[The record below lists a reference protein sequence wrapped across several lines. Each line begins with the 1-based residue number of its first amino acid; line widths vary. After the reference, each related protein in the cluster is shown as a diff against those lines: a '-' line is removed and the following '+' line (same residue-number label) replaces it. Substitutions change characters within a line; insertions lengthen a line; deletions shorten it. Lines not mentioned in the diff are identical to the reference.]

1 MNVKAYNHLCVL
13 VFQINEFSEPNGWPL
28 ISVAF
33 GYKGLVATLSSSST
47 QDCSQLTIWM
57 MDSFCKTTYL
67 GHLQIPESGQ
77 QCLYSLSMDEHF
89 VVVFQYCQ
97 NSGTVFV
104 YKNCRWYYSIN
115 QDENSSRKVF
125 LFIPYMCSIR
135 TRVAYD
141 EIPIDLP
148 VWTIGFLPKLSS
160 LSLHFFQSWTS
171 FSWNTETD
179 SIYYWSR
186 ITRICPFRI

>member
-104 YKNCRWYYSIN
+104 VSI
-115 QDENSSRKVF
+115 KT
-125 LFIPYMCSIR
+125 R
-135 TRVAYD
+135 TVVEKFSY
-141 EIPIDLP
+141 
-148 VWTIGFLPKLSS
+148 SS
-160 LSLHFFQSWTS
+160 LTCVRYEQGLLMMKYPSTFRYEQLVSFQ
-171 FSWNTETD
+171 N
-179 SIYYWSR
+179 YR
-186 ITRICPFRI
+186 H